1 MSGSTRISVI
11 IPTLNEAEVIRAAL
25 GQFETLP
32 GSWELIVADSGS
44 IDGTREIAT
53 QYSGVRVVSVLRGR
67 GAGMNGGA
75 AAASAEILLF
85 LHADTLL
92 PSDAHALVT
101 GALADAR
108 TSATAFR
115 LRLDRNDWPY
125 WLVPLASRLRIPV
138 QRTFFGDQAIA
149 VRRQDFERVGGY
161 REALLMEDVD
171 LSRRLR
177 KLGRLR
183 LLPEPVVTSARRFE
197 RGGVFRT
204 LALMTGL
211 QVLYACRVP
220 AAQLVRW
227 YGPAIEP
234 AAVEREL
241 RTDVAHATR
250 DR

>member
-1 MSGSTRISVI
+1 MSSSTRVSVI
-11 IPTLNEAEVIRAAL
+11 IPTLNEASAIDAAL
-25 GQFETLP
+25 GQFDTLP
-32 GSWELIVADSGS
+32 GNWDLIVADSGS
-44 IDGTREIAT
+44 TDGTCEIAAR
-53 QYSGVRVVSVLRGR
+53 YPGVRVESVPRGR

-75 AAASAEILLF
+75 AAASGDVLLF

-92 PSDAHALVT
+92 PTDAHALVT

-149 VRRQDFERVGGY
+149 VRWRDFERVGGY
-161 REALLMEDVD
+161 REALLMEDVE

-183 LLPEPVVTSARRFE
+183 LLPESVVTSARRFE
-197 RGGVFRT
+197 
-204 LALMTGL
+204 
-211 QVLYACRVP
+211 
-220 AAQLVRW
+220 
-227 YGPAIEP
+227 
-234 AAVEREL
+234 
-241 RTDVAHATR
+241 
-250 DR
+250 